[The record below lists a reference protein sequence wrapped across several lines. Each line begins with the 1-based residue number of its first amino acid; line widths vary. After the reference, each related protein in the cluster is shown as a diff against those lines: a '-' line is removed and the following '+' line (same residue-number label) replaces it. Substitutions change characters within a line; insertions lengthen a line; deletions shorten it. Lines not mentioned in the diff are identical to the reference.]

1 MDTKD
6 RSVGIA
12 KRAKALGVHR
22 RTILLTER
30 DYHLRILRILILMS
44 DTGGG
49 HRSAAQAI
57 EQALQ
62 RQAGDAVQVSVVDYL
77 ALSGFPLSWLR
88 PGYSVI
94 IHHPWLWRIL
104 FRLTDHPF
112 LPAML
117 RGPTGG
123 LVRRAVRL
131 AVRQESPDIVVSV
144 HPLATAPASAALQ
157 EMSRIG
163 DLSRPGPL
171 PLVVV
176 VTDMVTIHPAWAAP
190 RADAVVAA
198 TEGARVCLAHY
209 GVPAGRISVLG
220 LPVDARCAEAT
231 ASREELRRQFGW
243 DQSTFAVLLVGGG
256 EGAGG
261 LEEQVEAIAAA
272 TRGVQLAV
280 VAGRNERLQE
290 RLRGRD
296 WGLAMHSYGFVHNM
310 PDLMRASDLLVT
322 KAGPGTIS
330 EALVCGLPMVI
341 TSALPG
347 QEEGNVG
354 YVVDHGAGLLATTS
368 KDLARIVQRLSG
380 EDGAGELSDLAK
392 GAAHLA
398 KPDAAGDIARL
409 ILATASR
416 RAAAA

>member
-1 MDTKD
+1 
-6 RSVGIA
+6 
-12 KRAKALGVHR
+12 
-22 RTILLTER
+22 
-30 DYHLRILRILILMS
+30 MS

-62 RQAGDAVQVSVVDYL
+62 HTAGDSVQVSVVDYL

-94 IHHPWLWRIL
+94 IHHPWLWRVL

-131 AVRQESPDIVVSV
+131 AVLQESPDIVVSV
-144 HPLATAPASAALQ
+144 HPLATAPAVDAL
-157 EMSRIG
+157 EAMCRAGARPKG
-163 DLSRPGPL
+163 DAV

-190 RADAVVAA
+190 RAAAVVAA
-198 TEGARVCLAHY
+198 TADARDRLASY
-209 GVPAGRISVLG
+209 GVPAGQIFVLG
-220 LPVDARCAEAT
+220 LPVDARCAET
-231 ASREELRRQFGW
+231 SASRQELRRNLGW
-243 DQSTFAVLLVGGG
+243 AEDQFAVLLVGGG

-261 LEEQVEAIAAA
+261 LEEQVEAIARA
-272 TRGVQLAV
+272 TDGVQVSV
-280 VAGRNERLQE
+280 VAGRNERLEE
-290 RLRGRD
+290 RLRARD
-296 WGLAMHSYGFVHNM
+296 WGLNLHIYGFVRNM
-310 PDLMRASDLLVT
+310 PDLMRAADLLVT

-330 EALVCGLPMVI
+330 EALVCGLPMVV

-368 KDLARIVQRLSG
+368 TELARIVKRLSG
-380 EDGAGELSDLAK
+380 ADGEEALTALANE
-392 GAAHLA
+392 AMRLA
-398 KPDAAGDIARL
+398 KPNAAADIARL
-409 ILATASR
+409 ILATANR
-416 RAAAA
+416 VGAGV

>member
-1 MDTKD
+1 M
-6 RSVGIA
+6 A
-12 KRAKALGVHR
+12 QR
-22 RTILLTER
+22 RTILHEER
-30 DYHLRILRILILMS
+30 DYLLRILILMS

-62 RQAGDAVQVSVVDYL
+62 HRAGDAVQVSVVDYL

-94 IHHPWLWRIL
+94 IHHPWLWRL
-104 FRLTDHPF
+104 LSRATDHSI
-112 LPAML
+112 L
-117 RGPTGG
+117 RAVLHGPIGG

-131 AVRQESPDIVVSV
+131 AVQNESPDVVVSV
-144 HPLATAPASAALQ
+144 HPLATAPASDSLQ
-157 EMSRIG
+157 GMSRARRLPHA
-163 DLSRPGPL
+163 DRL

-190 RADAVVAA
+190 WAEAVVAA
-198 TEGARVCLAHY
+198 TENARNTLVRY
-209 GVPAGRISVLG
+209 GVPAERISVLG
-220 LPVDARCAEAT
+220 LPVDARCAERT
-231 ASREELRRQFGW
+231 ASRADLRRQLGW
-243 DQSTFAVLLVGGG
+243 DESRFAVLLVGGG

-261 LEEQVEAIAAA
+261 LEEQVEAIAEA
-272 TRGVQLAV
+272 TQGVQLAV

-296 WGLAMHSYGFVHNM
+296 WGLTVHSYGFVHNM
-310 PDLMRASDLLVT
+310 PDLMQAADLLVT

-354 YVVDHGAGLLATTS
+354 YVVDHGAGLLAPTS
-368 KDLARIVQRLSG
+368 TGLAQIVKRLSG
-380 EDGAGELSDLAK
+380 ESGSGELSALAQ
-392 GAAHLA
+392 AATRLA

-409 ILATASR
+409 ILATANR
-416 RAAAA
+416 GGAAS

>member
-1 MDTKD
+1 M
-6 RSVGIA
+6 
-12 KRAKALGVHR
+12 AKALGVHER
-22 RTILLTER
+22 RNLRRER
-30 DYHLRILRILILMS
+30 EDRLRILILMS

-104 FRLTDHPF
+104 FRLTDHSF

-123 LVRRAVRL
+123 LVRRAVRM
-131 AVRQESPDIVVSV
+131 AVQQENPGIVVSV
-144 HPLATAPASAALQ
+144 HPLATAPASDALRAAGLA
-157 EMSRIG
+157 G
-163 DLSRPGPL
+163 AVPHPVPL

-190 RADAVVAA
+190 RAEAMVAA
-198 TEGARVCLAHY
+198 TEAARSALMRF
-209 GVPAGRISVLG
+209 GVPAERISVLG
-220 LPVDARCAEAT
+220 LPVDARCAELT
-231 ASREELRRQFGW
+231 TSRQELRRQLGW
-243 DQSTFAVLLVGGG
+243 DESKFAVLLVGGG

-261 LEEQVEAIAAA
+261 LEEQVEAIARVAQ
-272 TRGVQLAV
+272 GVQLAV

-290 RLRGRD
+290 RLLGRN
-296 WGLAMHSYGFVHNM
+296 WGLTLHGYGFVRNM
-310 PDLMRASDLLVT
+310 PDLMRAADLLVT

-354 YVVDHGAGLLATTS
+354 YVVEHGAGLLAATS
-368 KDLARIVQRLSG
+368 TDLARIVRRLSG
-380 EDGAGELSDLAK
+380 ENGADELSALAQA
-392 GAAHLA
+392 AAHLA
-398 KPDAAGDIARL
+398 KPNAAGDIARL
-409 ILATASR
+409 ILATANRGAGIS
-416 RAAAA
+416 

>member
-1 MDTKD
+1 
-6 RSVGIA
+6 
-12 KRAKALGVHR
+12 
-22 RTILLTER
+22 
-30 DYHLRILRILILMS
+30 MS

-62 RQAGDAVQVSVVDYL
+62 RQAGAVAQVSVVDYL
-77 ALSGFPLSWLR
+77 ALSGIPLSWLR
-88 PGYSVI
+88 PGYSLI

-112 LPAML
+112 LPRVL

-131 AVRQESPDIVVSV
+131 AVVQERPDIVVSV
-144 HPLATAPASAALQ
+144 HPLATAPASDALR
-157 EMSRIG
+157 E
-163 DLSRPGPL
+163 LSHDVARPLAKPL

-190 RADAVVAA
+190 RAEAVVAA
-198 TEGARVCLAHY
+198 TEEAGSTLARF
-209 GVPAGRISVLG
+209 GVPAEWIAVLG
-220 LPVDARCAEAT
+220 LPVDARCAEQT
-231 ASREELRRQFGW
+231 ASRLALRQQLGW
-243 DQSTFAVLLVGGG
+243 DEDRFTVLLVGGG

-261 LEEQVEAIAAA
+261 LEEQVESIAASA
-272 TRGVQLAV
+272 SSVQLAV

-290 RLRGRD
+290 RLRRRD
-296 WGLAMHSYGFVHNM
+296 WGLAVHGYGFVNNM
-310 PDLMRASDLLVT
+310 PDLMRAADLLVT

-354 YVVDHGAGLLATTS
+354 YVVNHGAGLLASTS
-368 KDLARIVQRLSG
+368 PELARIVTRLS
-380 EDGAGELSDLAK
+380 AK
-392 GAAHLA
+392 EGAAELGALARAAARLA
-398 KPDAAGDIARL
+398 KPNAARDIARL
-409 ILATASR
+409 ILSTLD
-416 RAAAA
+416 AAGTERGGS